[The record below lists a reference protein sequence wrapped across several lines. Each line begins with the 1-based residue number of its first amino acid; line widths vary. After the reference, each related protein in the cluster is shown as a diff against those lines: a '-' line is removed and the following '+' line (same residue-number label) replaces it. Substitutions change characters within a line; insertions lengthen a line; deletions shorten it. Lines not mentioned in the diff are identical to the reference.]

1 MKEKVSRKTTVFEA
15 YLAVIFMLTVI
26 CLGSVVFKMNVN
38 IMLVICI
45 AFNMFMCWRCNVS
58 LDAMIKAI
66 NDRIGSMGVFVLI
79 LMGIGF
85 LIGSL
90 MVAGTIPVLVAW
102 LSQLVVPKYA
112 LVSCLVLVSILAF
125 TIGSSFASLGT
136 LGIVMFSVATL
147 QGMDPAIA
155 AAACICGANFG
166 QYISP
171 IADLPNLAASVNKT
185 SIYQFMKDLSL
196 PMGISFIISAVFYVV
211 MGHGVASPDALNS
224 VNALVANIYDHF
236 NSNPLVI
243 LPIVVAI
250 VLSIKKCHTL
260 LVLYG
265 SGFVAML
272 IGIFLQ
278 GFPIAEV
285 INAAYDGFSTQVM
298 FPGVTLHPIIETLL
312 NRGGIVSMAGTC
324 LFLLMILACVGLL
337 EVMGSFEVIKETAF
351 KKAENG
357 GVLALVTTVFGMFF
371 GLITCEPYSVIVVTS
386 EVARE
391 PYIKAGFEPRKV
403 GIIAMACAQ
412 LTGYL
417 VPWSVLAM
425 YCVSVLGVSALA
437 YAPYALLFTLMPI
450 VILIL
455 SFLGIGNPKL
465 APEQKV

>member
-58 LDAMIKAI
+58 FDAMIKAI

-85 LIGSL
+85 LIGSF

-250 VLSIKKCHTL
+250 
-260 LVLYG
+260 
-265 SGFVAML
+265 
-272 IGIFLQ
+272 FLQ

-324 LFLLMILACVGLL
+324 LFLLMILACVALL